1 MILKGLFA
9 GILFST
15 FIYLDYF
22 GISNKL
28 ILTICSI
35 GAVYLYLTLE
45 RKSFRYLGLFI
56 GLFWFWWVSL
66 SLRYYDMIYFIPI
79 VVLVFGIGYYLIFY
93 IISIKDHIFIR
104 GISLIGFSFI
114 YPFNFNW
121 FIPQVIFV
129 DSYISSNI
137 FIFSF
142 LILGLIV
149 FTKNRLNGIMMVFIT
164 IFISFALKQ
173 YKKPTIEPNLRIYM
187 PNLNISQKDKWDID
201 KKDYLV
207 RLNLKYIQKAI
218 KDKYDLILLSE
229 TSIPDIIN
237 TNQRLLDK
245 LSKYSQKIDIIVGGL
260 SQKNNI
266 IYNSVYHF
274 SQGKLQQ
281 IANKVVLV
289 PFGEEIPLP
298 QILVDWINETFYNG
312 AKDYIPANN
321 TTDFIVKG
329 IRFRNSIC
337 YEATHYKMYHDNPKY
352 MVALS
357 NFAWFMPSIASIL
370 QKKLLKYYSL
380 RYNTIIYHN
389 INGCKNYIIK

>member
-187 PNLNISQKDKWDID
+187 PNLDISQKDKWDID

-207 RLNLKYIQKAI
+207 ELNLKYIQKAI
-218 KDKYDLILLSE
+218 EDKYDLILLSE

-389 INGCKNYIIK
+389 INSCKNYIVK